1 MKKLIA
7 LIAVAGFA
15 VVGCAHKEK
24 NMGGSFDEQTSTT
37 GSRSSIPSGNYTY
50 DTNTGS
56 INNPADNSHQ

>member
-7 LIAVAGFA
+7 LIAVAGLV

-24 NMGGSFDEQTSTT
+24 NMGGSSDQTTSTT

-50 DTNTGS
+50 DTNTSS
-56 INNPADNSHQ
+56 INNPSNNPHP

>member
-7 LIAVAGFA
+7 LIAVAGL
-15 VVGCAHKEK
+15 VIVGCAHKEN
-24 NMGGSFDEQTSTT
+24 NMGGSSNQSTSTS

-56 INNPADNSHQ
+56 LNNSVSNPHP